1 MQLKP
6 FKDLRSSGFQTKM
19 LETNASLT
27 FKLLKSEG
35 KMVKQILEANGF
47 IQTENHD
54 WNILWGS
61 GGIKNNVYEDL
72 KSY

>member
-1 MQLKP
+1 
-6 FKDLRSSGFQTKM
+6 
-19 LETNASLT
+19 
-27 FKLLKSEG
+27 
-35 KMVKQILEANGF
+35 MVKQILEANGF

-72 KSY
+72 KTYQKLNHFPNSLELS